1 MHQIRSALAAVAIF
15 AVAAAGTALAQ
26 APAPS
31 TPAPSSPPAASAPSS
46 ASSAAED
53 VSKWTRKQ
61 WAAARAKWA
70 KEKEKWGDC
79 RKQAKDQNLTGRVRA
94 TEGRSFSTGKKL
106 PLHQVMQGSRMRV
119 LALLDTRVRFRRK

>member
-1 MHQIRSALAAVAIF
+1 MSPSNRDFSRELIPMRQIRSALVAAAVIAIT
-15 AVAAAGTALAQ
+15 VAGTALAQ

-31 TPAPSSPPAASAPSS
+31 TPPPASPPAASAPSS

-70 KEKEKWGDC
+70 KETEKWADC
-79 RKQAKDQNLTGRVRA
+79 RKQAKDQKLTGRKSW
-94 TEGRSFSTGKKL
+94 SF
-106 PLHQVMQGSRMRV
+106 
-119 LALLDTRVRFRRK
+119 LASCMTS

>member
-1 MHQIRSALAAVAIF
+1 MNPSNPNFSRELIPMHQIRSALAAVAILGI
-15 AVAAAGTALAQ
+15 AGTALAQ

-31 TPAPSSPPAASAPSS
+31 TPPPSSPPAASAPSA

-70 KEKEKWGDC
+70 KEKEKWADC
-79 RKQAKDQNLTGRVRA
+79 RKQAKDQNLTGRKSW
-94 TEGRSFSTGKKL
+94 SFLSSCMT
-106 PLHQVMQGSRMRV
+106 S
-119 LALLDTRVRFRRK
+119 